1 MKNARKYVCKCQ
13 TKTSDRF
20 LVTGAAFDVRI
31 FSEKGMC
38 VVNDRNKIWVS
49 FDSHRQ

>member
-1 MKNARKYVCKCQ
+1 MKNARKYVCKYQ

-38 VVNDRNKIWVS
+38 VELGNTAVVIAVVDKP
-49 FDSHRQ
+49 